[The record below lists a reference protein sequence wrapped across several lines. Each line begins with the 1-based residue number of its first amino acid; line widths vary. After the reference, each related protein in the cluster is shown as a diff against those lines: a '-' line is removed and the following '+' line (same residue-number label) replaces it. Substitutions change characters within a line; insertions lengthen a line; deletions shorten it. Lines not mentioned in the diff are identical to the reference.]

1 MTILP
6 SVDKQRNAEL
16 NSTVCLKERGPLV
29 SRYSNAVVLENNIFG
44 LDLVDHNIT
53 QFIMSEKR

>member
-16 NSTVCLKERGPLV
+16 KSTELKERGPFV
-29 SRYSNAVVLENNIFG
+29 SQYSNAVVREQYFWSL
-44 LDLVDHNIT
+44 H
-53 QFIMSEKR
+53 S